1 MKPQT
6 AQFRQNSAS
15 AIADERIQANLAGLY
30 SGFHSARISA
40 AAATDD
46 WDALRD
52 KGREIKSHVIENL
65 DYYLDMMARNV
76 ERAGGSVFFA
86 EDAQAASD
94 YVVRV
99 ARKRGVEMIIKSK
112 SMLSEEMGLNDRL
125 ESEGMEPVETD
136 LGEYIVQLAG
146 DAPFHIIAPAI
157 HKSREEVSDLFT
169 ERLGSPR
176 YDDIEDLTKE
186 ARRQLR
192 RKFLAAGMGVSG
204 ANFMVAETGTVALV
218 TNEGNGRMVTSM
230 PKVHI
235 AIAGMEKVVP
245 SIEDLGLFLRLLIR
259 SATGQRL
266 SSYVTAVTGPS
277 RADEEDGPEEFHLVI
292 VDNGRSRI
300 LADSDLREALL
311 CLRCGACLN
320 ACPVYRKVGGH
331 AYGWVYPGPIGAI
344 VSPML
349 TGLSEGK
356 DLPYASTL
364 CGACKE
370 ACPVRIDLPRML
382 LYLRKELTQGETYP
396 EHRSA
401 SAGERAA
408 MRGWRAS
415 ASSATAMQAANLAA
429 RMGQGILSRGAG
441 IAKTPPSPIS
451 GWTDHRELPRAQ
463 KPFRSLWRD
472 LQNEDRAQDAG
483 DISGDESP

>member
-15 AIADERIQANLAGLY
+15 AIADERIQRNLAGLY

-52 KGREIKSHVIENL
+52 RGREIKDHVIENL
-65 DYYLDMMARNV
+65 DYYLDTLARNV

-86 EDAQAASD
+86 KDAEAASD
-94 YVVRV
+94 YVVAV
-99 ARKRGVEMIIKSK
+99 ARKRGVDMIIKSK

-146 DAPFHIIAPAI
+146 DTPFHIIAPAI

-176 YDDIEDLTKE
+176 YEDIEDLTKE

-192 RKFLAAGMGVSG
+192 QKFLAAGMGVSG

-230 PKVHI
+230 PKVHV

-266 SSYVTAVTGPS
+266 SSYVTAVTGP
-277 RADEEDGPEEFHLVI
+277 RAADEEDGPEEFHLVI
-292 VDNGRSRI
+292 VDNGRSRL
-300 LADSDLREALL
+300 LADPDLREALF

-349 TGLSEGK
+349 TGLSDGK

-396 EHRSA
+396 ENRSA
-401 SAGERAA
+401 SAAERAA

-415 ASSATAMQAANLAA
+415 VSSAGAMQAANLIA
-429 RMGQGILSRGAG
+429 RIGQGALAGAP
-441 IAKTPPSPIS
+441 KTPPPIS

-463 KPFRSLWRD
+463 KPFRSQWRD
-472 LQNEDRAQDAG
+472 LQEDDAQD
-483 DISGDESP
+483 DPSDDSP